1 MADKPV
7 LSRMKKNAT
16 KNSLNSLVTLN
27 LSDLNKNQNGNMII
41 DKEAD
46 SNLIYGKKKM
56 SIIQIR
62 YTKSSTFMDPS
73 VVMWL
78 TLLIEKY

>member
-1 MADKPV
+1 MADKPTG
-7 LSRMKKNAT
+7 RMKKNAT

-46 SNLIYGKKKM
+46 SNQYMAKRRC
-56 SIIQIR
+56 R
-62 YTKSSTFMDPS
+62 YKLGIPNRRHSWTPPS
-73 VVMWL
+73 MWCSAH
-78 TLLIEKY
+78 EKY